1 MKRTVSIKLDVSG
14 KESEKLLHL
23 RSIYTQACNLA
34 AFFARENR
42 CWNRVALHHI
52 AYYKIREKT
61 NLGSQ
66 MSCIAIKEACGN
78 YKALRIKKGKPVPEI
93 KFKEKSIHF
102 DKRTYSIKDNTL
114 SLYTMQG
121 RIKVKMIVG
130 QFQADYLKTGFP
142 KEAELILKK
151 QTWFLNLV
159 LDVDD
164 APPSNSK
171 TVLGIDLGENNIAT
185 TSSGKI
191 ISGGKLRYDRD
202 KCLNLRKRL
211 QSNGSKSAKQL
222 LRKLSGKERRH
233 VKHVNHEISKIVVTE
248 AIKTKSGIIA
258 LENLKNIRKRIK
270 FGKRMNSR
278 LHRWAWAQLQ
288 NMIIYKAEALG
299 VSVNFVNPSY
309 TSKTCSVCGNI
320 GKRIKHKF
328 SCLKC
333 DFLAHA
339 DFNASLNIARIARS
353 IDFARVAVTQPD
365 VPISIENKA
374 VCFS

>member
-1 MKRTVSIKLDVSG
+1 MKRTISIKLNVS
-14 KESEKLLHL
+14 EEENNKLLHL
-23 RSIYTQACNLA
+23 RSVYTQACNVA
-34 AFFARENR
+34 ASFARENR

-52 AYYKIREKT
+52 AYYKIRET
-61 NLGSQ
+61 VNLGSQ
-66 MSCIAIKEACGN
+66 MSCIAIKEVCGK
-78 YKALRIKKGKPVPEI
+78 YKALRIKKDKPVPEI
-93 KFKEKSIHF
+93 KFKETSVHF

-121 RIKVKMIVG
+121 RIRVNMIIG
-130 QFQADYLKTGFP
+130 QFQSDYFRKGLP

-164 APPSNSK
+164 IPPSDSK
-171 TVLGIDLGENNIAT
+171 TILGVDLGENNIAT

-202 KCLNLRKRL
+202 KYLNLRKRL

-233 VKHVNHEISKIVVTE
+233 VKHVNHEISKVVVAE
-248 AIKTKSGIIA
+248 AIRINAGIIS

-270 FGKRMNSR
+270 YGKRMNSR

-288 NMIIYKAEALG
+288 NMIIYKAEAFG
-299 VSVNFVNPSY
+299 IKIEIVNPAY
-309 TSKTCSVCGNI
+309 TSQTCSVCNAI

-328 SCLKC
+328 SCPKC

-339 DFNASLNIARIARS
+339 DCNASLNIAKIAQS
-353 IDFARVAVTQPD
+353 IDFARAAVTQPN
-365 VPISIENKA
+365 VPA
-374 VCFS
+374 FG

>member
-1 MKRTVSIKLDVSG
+1 MKRTISIKLDVPN

-23 RSIYTQACNLA
+23 RSVYTQACNLVA
-34 AFFARENR
+34 SFARENR

-66 MSCIAIKEACGN
+66 MSCIAIKEVCGK
-78 YKALRIKKGKPVPEI
+78 YKALRIKKDKPVPEI

-102 DKRTYSIKDNTL
+102 DKRTYSIKGNIL
-114 SLYTMQG
+114 SLYTLQN
-121 RIKVKMIVG
+121 RIKVKMVIG
-130 QFQADYLKTGFP
+130 QFQTDYFKKGFP
-142 KEAELILKK
+142 KEAELVLKK

-159 LDVDD
+159 LDIDNVL
-164 APPSNSK
+164 PSNSK
-171 TVLGIDLGENNIAT
+171 KVLGVDFGENNIVAT
-185 TSSGKI
+185 STGKI

-202 KCLNLRKRL
+202 KYLNLRKRL

-222 LRKLSGKERRH
+222 LRKLSGKERQH
-233 VKHVNHEISKIVVTE
+233 VKHVNHEISKAIVTE
-248 AIKTKSGIIA
+248 AVKVNAGIIA

-270 FGKRMNSR
+270 YGKRMNSR

-288 NMIIYKAEALG
+288 SMVVYKAETFG
-299 VSVNFVNPSY
+299 IEVDFVNPAY
-309 TSKTCSVCGNI
+309 TSKTCSVCNAI

-339 DFNASLNIARIARS
+339 DFNASLNIAKIAQS
-353 IDFARVAVTQPD
+353 IDFARAAVTQPN
-365 VPISIENKA
+365 VPVFN
-374 VCFS
+374 